1 MNYGFETR
9 CIHGN
14 GTDEKTHSYG
24 SVAVPIYQAATFAHP
39 GIGQSTGYDYTR
51 ESNPTRTELE
61 HTMSALE
68 GAVDTVACA
77 NGMAAVGLCLELFDR
92 GDHILVQMICMA
104 VLSECLNLSAGR
116 EGWSFLM

>member
-68 GAVDTVACA
+68 GTSIARPLIGKRLIEIARAEGADAICHGATVKG
-77 NGMAAVGLCLELFDR
+77 NDQVRFELT
-92 GDHILVQMICMA
+92 A
-104 VLSECLNLSAGR
+104 SAR
-116 EGWSFLM
+116 

>member
-39 GIGQSTGYDYTR
+39 GIGQSTGYETIRERATR
-51 ESNPTRTELE
+51 QEQS
-61 HTMSALE
+61 
-68 GAVDTVACA
+68 
-77 NGMAAVGLCLELFDR
+77 
-92 GDHILVQMICMA
+92 
-104 VLSECLNLSAGR
+104 LSIRCR
-116 EGWSFLM
+116 HWKVR